1 MGKKDTHRMTKL
13 LYTKPAL
20 VLFDARATAAGPGP
34 NNDGSSE
41 VAQSSIAA
49 GS

>member
-20 VLFDARATAAGPGP
+20 VLFDARATAAAFGPVSDGLFGP
-34 NNDGSSE
+34 ESASGS
-41 VAQSSIAA
+41 
-49 GS
+49 